1 MKVELA
7 GHYGY
12 RRLVSTMAPMVAMM
26 IVVSVYSIVDGLF
39 VSNFAGSTPFAGMN
53 LIWPVIALAG
63 TLGIMSGTGG
73 SALVSKILGEGDK
86 VRASRIFSM
95 IISLTVAGGALIA
108 ILLFILMPQ
117 IATALGS
124 DAALLPHAVRYG
136 RIVVC
141 MLPGYMLQMAFQPFY
156 MVAERP
162 EMGTR
167 LSLACGVLNIAVDA
181 LLVAWMGW
189 GLTGAAIGTAL
200 GFLLGGF
207 YPLWYFSSR
216 RNTTQICIIRGP
228 IEWRSVARSL
238 TNGLSEFV
246 GNVSLAVCS
255 ICYNWQLMRYI
266 GADGVSAYGIVM
278 YVGFTFAA
286 VFIGYNLGVSQ
297 LISYNYGARNLDEM
311 KSLLRK
317 SLALIAA
324 GGLTLTLL
332 AEVSAPLIAMFF
344 VGFDESLCELT
355 VHAVRIYMLSFLL
368 CGFNMFASAWFT
380 ALNNGVVSATV
391 AFLRT
396 LVFEIASV
404 FILPLLMGI
413 EGIWFSVNAAEILA
427 LILSASLLLAFRR
440 RYGY

>member
-12 RRLVSTMAPMVAMM
+12 RRLISTMAPMVAMM

-73 SALVSKILGEGDK
+73 SALVSKTLGEGDR

-95 IISLTVAGGALIA
+95 MISLTVAGGALIA

-117 IATALGS
+117 IVTALGA
-124 DAALLPHAVRYG
+124 DAAMLPHSVRYG

-167 LSLACGVLNIAVDA
+167 LSLACGVLNIAMDA
-181 LLVAWMGW
+181 LLVVWMGW
-189 GLTGAAIGTAL
+189 SITGAAIGTAL

-216 RNTTQICIIRGP
+216 RNTTQICIISGP

-246 GNVSLAVCS
+246 GNVALAVCS

-317 SLALIAA
+317 SLTLIAA

-332 AEVSAPLIAMFF
+332 AEVSAPFIAMFF

-355 VHAVRIYMLSFLL
+355 VHAVRIYMLSFLI

-396 LVFEIASV
+396 LVFEIVSV
-404 FILPLLMGI
+404 FVLPLLMGI

-427 LILSASLLLAFRR
+427 LILSASLFLAFRR